1 MFKKLLSIVFL
12 SVLINACSSD
22 RTDDP
27 LSLVDDFDRG
37 SMLTNLSDNIIIP
50 SYEDFA
56 AKMTSMKNA
65 GKLSQLHLTKI
76 HLSNLELL
84 G

>member
-12 SVLINACSSD
+12 SLLMNACSYD
-22 RTDDP
+22 RNQD
-27 LSLVDDFDRG
+27 SISIVDNFDRG

-56 AKMTSMKNA
+56 AKMTLMA
-65 GKLSQLHLTKI
+65 
-76 HLSNLELL
+76 
-84 G
+84 